1 MVVVSGLSTT
11 RKIGR
16 GSGEESILKKSS
28 AFLSN
33 FAQLPGGKIRD
44 RKLNDSKRNNCCGEA
59 KYPCL
64 KGYLSLL
71 DNGLDPFQRA
81 PTVQTLL
88 VERRRTSG
96 VKKSVS
102 FSSDTSFEE
111 KRAPY
116 KRAAVHEVKVYHKG
130 VLQGMHAPLP
140 SLSIRFTRS
149 VTYRFRIQFLDFSAG
164 RSLRSRCFLWKFIKR
179 NIAYGARYQPV

>member
-1 MVVVSGLSTT
+1 MDGCVVVSGLWTT

-33 FAQLPGGKIRD
+33 FTHPADKIRKSNNSD
-44 RKLNDSKRNNCCGEA
+44 GRKQSNCCGESSSA
-59 KYPCL
+59 RYPSF

-71 DNGLDPFQRA
+71 NDHLDPFQRA

-88 VERRRTSG
+88 VERRKTNG

-130 VLQGMHAPLP
+130 VLQGMRFFP
-140 SLSIRFTRS
+140 SLSFPFILS
-149 VTYRFRIQFLDFSAG
+149 SPEVK
-164 RSLRSRCFLWKFIKR
+164 LRSINLDR
-179 NIAYGARYQPV
+179 

>member
-1 MVVVSGLSTT
+1 MVVSGLSTT

-16 GSGEESILKKSS
+16 GPGEESILKKSS

-33 FAQLPGGKIRD
+33 FTHPANKIRE
-44 RKLNDSKRNNCCGEA
+44 RKLSKQNNCCNEA
-59 KYPCL
+59 SSARYPSL
-64 KGYLSLL
+64 RGYLSLL
-71 DNGLDPFQRA
+71 NNDLDPFQRA

-88 VERRRTSG
+88 VERRKTNG

-116 KRAAVHEVKVYHKG
+116 KRAAVHEAKVYHKG
-130 VLQGMHAPLP
+130 VLQGMRFFPLP
-140 SLSIRFTRS
+140 LSIS
-149 VTYRFRIQFLDFSAG
+149 LVPIHFLVA
-164 RSLRSRCFLWKFIKR
+164 
-179 NIAYGARYQPV
+179 

>member
-149 VTYRFRIQFLDFSAG
+149 VTYRFRI
-164 RSLRSRCFLWKFIKR
+164 
-179 NIAYGARYQPV
+179 